1 MEEAS
6 AMKAVVYEK
15 PGDESVLKIGEVA
28 DPKAGPGQLLIR
40 VKYAGLNRADLMQR
54 QGFYPPPPGA
64 SEIIGMECAGE
75 VAAVGAGV
83 SGWRVGERAMAL
95 LAGGGYAELA
105 AVDSG
110 SAMKIPASMSDEEG
124 AAFPEVFLTAFLNI
138 FMLAEAKP
146 GDSVL
151 VHGGGSGVGTAS
163 ILLCKEAGVRS
174 IVTAGN
180 DAKCEQCL
188 KLGADVAINYNS
200 GPFPAAVKTATN
212 GRGADVILDSIGAA
226 YLSPNLEALAHGGRL
241 VLIGLMKGARTEID
255 LTAVLRRHLTVIG
268 STLRNRPEKEKAQIV
283 AALLARFGAAFEA
296 GRLRPP
302 IYRVVPMANAAE
314 AHRMMAASEHFG
326 KIVLRIA

>member
-1 MEEAS
+1 
-6 AMKAVVYEK
+6 MKAVVYEK
-15 PGDESVLKIGEVA
+15 PGDESVLKIGEAA

-40 VKYAGLNRADLMQR
+40 VKYAGINRADLMQR
-54 QGFYPPPPGA
+54 QGHYPPPPGA
-64 SEIIGMECAGE
+64 SEIIGLECAGE
-75 VAAVGAGV
+75 VAAVGTGV
-83 SGWRVGERAMAL
+83 TGWSVGERAMAL

-105 AVDSG
+105 AIDSG
-110 SAMKIPASMSDEEG
+110 SAMKIPAAMSDEEG

-138 FMLAEAKP
+138 FMLGEAKP

-188 KLGADVAINYNS
+188 RLGADVALNYNS

-226 YLSPNLEALAHGGRL
+226 YLAPNLEALAHSGRL

-255 LTAVLRRHLTVIG
+255 LSVVLRRHLRLIG
-268 STLRNRPEKEKAQIV
+268 STLRTRPEKEKAEIV
-283 AALLARFGAAFEA
+283 AALLARFGAALEA

-302 IYRVVPMANAAE
+302 IYKVVPIANAAE

-326 KIVLRIA
+326 KIVLRVG